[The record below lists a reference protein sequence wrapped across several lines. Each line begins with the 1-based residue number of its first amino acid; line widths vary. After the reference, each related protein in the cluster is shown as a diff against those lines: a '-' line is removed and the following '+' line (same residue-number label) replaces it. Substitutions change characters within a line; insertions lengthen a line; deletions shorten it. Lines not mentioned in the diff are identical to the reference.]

1 MEDMYVIFKG
11 IIDPLF
17 IVFVLLMAAFI
28 FCLLGRKKNGAAILF
43 FSIILL
49 YGLSIAPTAGY
60 LSYYLEKDY
69 INRQVAADKKK
80 IDIIVV
86 LAGGSY
92 DINFLNKTFPS
103 DSTIARLI
111 SAVEI
116 YHKNGARYFVCMGK
130 GLGKL
135 SEAAVM
141 AQKAEGLGVPKEK
154 IRTDVQ
160 SQSTWEHAVELN
172 KMFPDKNIILG
183 LVTSGYHLKRSEK
196 EFKKYFN
203 HVMPLPADYLYAS
216 PAGPSALRFIPQTE
230 SLVKTEIALH
240 EIIGQWWYNLKS

>member
-1 MEDMYVIFKG
+1 MYVIFKG

-17 IVFVLLMAAFI
+17 IVFILLLATFL
-28 FCLLGRKKNGAAILF
+28 FCLLGRKKNGALILF

-69 INRQVAADKKK
+69 IDKQVAADKK
-80 IDIIVV
+80 IDVIVV

-92 DINFLNKTFPS
+92 DINFLKKTFLS
-103 DSTIARLI
+103 DSSIARLI

-116 YHKNGARYFVCMGK
+116 YHKKGARYFVCMGK

-154 IRTDVQ
+154 IRTDVK

-196 EFKKYFN
+196 EFKKYFS
-203 HVMPLPADYLYAS
+203 HVMPLPADYLYSS

-230 SLVKTEIALH
+230 SLVKTKIALH
-240 EIIGQWWYNLKS
+240 EICGQWWYWIKS